1 MNRSDVIFVT
11 KVIGLSAALSALI
24 KYGLPV
30 VLAGSQVAQNDPT
43 LSLVVA
49 LLLAPSALMGS
60 LFWLRHS
67 SNS

>member
-1 MNRSDVIFVT
+1 MNRSDLSFIA
-11 KVIGLSAALSALI
+11 KVIVLSGILSALI

-30 VLAGSQVAQNDPT
+30 ALAGSQVTQNNPT
-43 LSLVVA
+43 LGLLVT

-60 LFWLRHS
+60 LFWLRRS

>member
-1 MNRSDVIFVT
+1 MNRSDVSFVA

-30 VLAGSQVAQNDPT
+30 ALAGSQVTQNDPT
-43 LSLVVA
+43 LGLVVA
-49 LLLAPSALMGS
+49 LLLAPSVLMGG
-60 LFWLRHS
+60 LFWLRRS

>member
-1 MNRSDVIFVT
+1 MNRSDFSFVA

-24 KYGLPV
+24 KYGLPMT
-30 VLAGSQVAQNDPT
+30 LAGSQVVQEPT
-43 LSLVVA
+43 LGLVIA

-60 LFWLRHS
+60 LFWLRRS

>member
-1 MNRSDVIFVT
+1 MNRSDFSFIA
-11 KVIGLSAALSALI
+11 KVIVLSAALSALI

-30 VLAGSQVAQNDPT
+30 ALAGSQVTQNEPA
-43 LSLVVA
+43 LSLIVT

-60 LFWLRHS
+60 LFWLRRS

>member
-1 MNRSDVIFVT
+1 MDRSDFGFVA

-24 KYGLPV
+24 KYGLPMM
-30 VLAGSQVAQNDPT
+30 LAGSQVAQNEPT
-43 LSLVVA
+43 LGLVVA

-60 LFWLRHS
+60 LFWLRRS